1 MHQIM
6 LRCTIKI
13 NSEMAGM
20 NDKLGF
26 RRYHQANLLVLQGAL
41 RVNGLIGI
49 GALSAWRKFLD
60 LYLLCLRPL
69 AAAVPTTDA
78 AARPEQALAAY
89 LDTLGECVEASWQDF
104 RNHLQ
109 IVLLTQD
116 ELLIW
121 IARIDR
127 ALAAEAVPVADDAA
141 SRG

>member
-1 MHQIM
+1 
-6 LRCTIKI
+6 
-13 NSEMAGM
+13 M

-26 RRYHQANLLVLQGAL
+26 GRYHQANLLALQGVL
-41 RVNGLIGI
+41 RVNGLMGI

-69 AAAVPTTDA
+69 AAAVPAADA
-78 AARPEQALAAY
+78 AARPEQALATY

-116 ELLIW
+116 EMLIW

-127 ALAAEAVPVADDAA
+127 ALAAAEAGTVAVDAA
-141 SRG
+141 SRAD